1 MHRSKAVI
9 YKTLFLCAVLFS
21 VFENSAQKQKGVEA
35 DTNSVVSVRTPEKI
49 QDFLNDDAFLYD
61 TKKAAPP
68 QTFFQKIRHR
78 ILSLINSFFYLTEK
92 GGNIVAYI
100 FYGLM
105 LFLLVFVILK
115 LAGLSPYNLIIRP
128 KKIKRQDILVF
139 EEDIKTT
146 DFDKI
151 ISEAQRKGDFRKAVR
166 FLYIKLLK
174 LLADKEFVEWK
185 KEKTNKDYKQEMQ
198 KNRYSKEF
206 SELTKIYEYVWY
218 GEFDINQDFFN
229 LIYSDYNKLYKR
241 LYE

>member
-9 YKTLFLCAVLFS
+9 YKILLLCAMLFFA
-21 VFENSAQKQKGVEA
+21 FENFAQKQEEVKT
-35 DTNSVVSVRTPEKI
+35 DTNSVVFVRTPEKI
-49 QDFLNDDAFLYD
+49 QDFLNDDVFLYD
-61 TKKAAPP
+61 TKKAASP
-68 QTFFQKIRHR
+68 QTFFQKVRYR
-78 ILSLINSFFYLTEK
+78 ILSLINNFFYFIGK
-92 GGNIVAYI
+92 GGNIVAYT
-100 FYGLM
+100 FYGLT

-128 KKIKRQDILVF
+128 KKIKRQDIF
-139 EEDIKTT
+139 ISEKDINTT

-151 ISEAQRKGDFRKAVR
+151 ISEAVRKGDFREAVR

-174 LLADKEFVEWK
+174 LLADKEYVEWK

-198 KNRYSKEF
+198 KNKYAKEF

-218 GEFDINQDFFN
+218 GEFDINQDSFN
-229 LIYSDYNKLYKR
+229 IIYSDYNKLYKR